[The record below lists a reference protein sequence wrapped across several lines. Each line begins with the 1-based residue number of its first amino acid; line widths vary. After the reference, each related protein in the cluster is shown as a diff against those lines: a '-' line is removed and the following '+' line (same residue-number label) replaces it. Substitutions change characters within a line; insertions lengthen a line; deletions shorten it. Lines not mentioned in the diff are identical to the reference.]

1 MLYCSASSAVAAPVY
16 LMRFGV
22 EVTDGVR
29 QNWAFLLQWW
39 EEQELR
45 ELTATMGLQN
55 FQRHRS
61 NRFIMFA
68 VQKPQS
74 ASH

>member
-1 MLYCSASSAVAAPVY
+1 MYNV
-16 LMRFGV
+16 
-22 EVTDGVR
+22 
-29 QNWAFLLQWW
+29 LQWW

-45 ELTATMGLQN
+45 ELTAAMGLKD

-68 VQKPQS
+68 VRKPL
-74 ASH
+74 A